1 VVADWV
7 GETESVLV
15 AAKDN
20 SRVEMMADM
29 LDTLKVELLV
39 LAKVAMLVV
48 MWAISTESL
57 MAVKLVVAEVAKK
70 AFDRVED

>member
-1 VVADWV
+1 MVADWV

>member
-1 VVADWV
+1 
-7 GETESVLV
+7 
-15 AAKDN
+15 
-20 SRVEMMADM
+20 MADM

-57 MAVKLVVAEVAKK
+57 MAVKLVVAEVAKT

>member
-57 MAVKLVVAEVAKK
+57 MAVKLVVAEVAET